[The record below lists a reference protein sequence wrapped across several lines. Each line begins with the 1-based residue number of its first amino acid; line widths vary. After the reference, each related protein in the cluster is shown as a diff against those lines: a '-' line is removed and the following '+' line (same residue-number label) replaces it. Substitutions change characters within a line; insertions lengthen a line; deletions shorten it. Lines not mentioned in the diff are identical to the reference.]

1 MRQTIRLGV
10 GGFLALQAVTI
21 ATVVGTRAYRKRR
34 DQSQGFPHSDLP
46 DTLVGEN
53 RLHVYSYGRDLYDAM
68 LAAIDRAEESIY
80 LETFIWKDDAVG
92 REFKER
98 LARKA
103 RQGVGVYVIFDS
115 FANLVVPRRFKQFPR
130 EIHALG
136 YQAIRRPWHLLDPRH
151 YALDHR
157 KLLVVDGRIGFIGGY
172 NIGRLYATEWRDT
185 HLSVEGP
192 FAAGLAQV
200 FANFWNAYPAARPR
214 DRIAH
219 HYPREFD
226 PRVLDRVNNAL
237 HLTFPIRDM
246 YISAIDR
253 AEQRVLLTNAYFIPD
268 RVMRRSLIAAVQRGV
283 EVTVLLP
290 WVSNHTLADWLA
302 RGHFTPLLRAGVRI
316 FGYRA
321 MIHAKTCTI
330 DGQWTTIGTANIDRL
345 SQVGNYEVN
354 VEIYSHELAEEM
366 ERIFALDKSNAAEL
380 DLARWEARPWRA
392 KLGERILA
400 PLRVLL

>member
-1 MRQTIRLGV
+1 MGI
-10 GGFLALQAVTI
+10 GGFLALQAITI
-21 ATVVGTRAYRKRR
+21 AAVVGTQAYRKRR
-34 DQSQGFPHSDLP
+34 DQSQGFPHSALP
-46 DTLVGEN
+46 DTLVGDN

-80 LETFIWKDDAVG
+80 LETFIWKDDTLG

-98 LARKA
+98 LARQA
-103 RQGVGVYVIFDS
+103 RQGIDVYVIYDS
-115 FANLVVPRRFKQFPR
+115 FANLVVPRRFKRFPA

-192 FAAGLAQV
+192 FAAQLAQV

-214 DRIAH
+214 DRIAR
-219 HYPREFD
+219 HYRREFD
-226 PRVLDRVNNAL
+226 PRVLGRVNNAL
-237 HLTFPIRDM
+237 NLTFPIRDM
-246 YISAIDR
+246 YIGAIDR
-253 AEQRVLLTNAYFIPD
+253 AERRVLLTNAYFIPD

-302 RGHFTPLLRAGVRI
+302 RGHFTALLKAGVRI

-330 DGQWTTIGTANIDRL
+330 DGEWTTIGSANIDRL

-354 VEIYSHELAEEM
+354 VEIYSRELAAQM
-366 ERIFALDKSNAAEL
+366 ERLFALDQSNASPL